1 MDYPIRLPDQL
12 GEHIRS
18 LRKTRGLTQIE
29 LGRKIGVGQARMGE
43 IERNAGSVSLDQLLV
58 VLSALVRRLTPPEA
72 KDLIAQLP
80 LRIGDRLRALPPG
93 PDKEITEEGILTG
106 LAGRLGVT
114 SDRAREVLEAAVRT
128 LDANVTAGQ
137 MEDVRHQLPKE
148 LRSVFA
154 PA

>member
-58 VLSALVRRLTPPEA
+58 VLSALDASLLLHTSSEGKGGSTEKPKRPTKAAECNKRLSDSA
-72 KDLIAQLP
+72 K
-80 LRIGDRLRALPPG
+80 
-93 PDKEITEEGILTG
+93 
-106 LAGRLGVT
+106 
-114 SDRAREVLEAAVRT
+114 
-128 LDANVTAGQ
+128 
-137 MEDVRHQLPKE
+137 
-148 LRSVFA
+148 
-154 PA
+154 PAYIKIPTRKGSW